1 MTDFQQLLLQRILE
15 CELRLEVRAIERDK
29 KWEAAMA
36 KLEILLPRLAAI
48 FPELPQIP
56 PDKEITNG

>member
-1 MTDFQQLLLQRILE
+1 MTDSQQEILQRILE

-29 KWEAAMA
+29 KWEAMMA
-36 KLEILLPRLAAI
+36 KFEILLPRLAAI

-56 PDKEITNG
+56 TDEEITNG